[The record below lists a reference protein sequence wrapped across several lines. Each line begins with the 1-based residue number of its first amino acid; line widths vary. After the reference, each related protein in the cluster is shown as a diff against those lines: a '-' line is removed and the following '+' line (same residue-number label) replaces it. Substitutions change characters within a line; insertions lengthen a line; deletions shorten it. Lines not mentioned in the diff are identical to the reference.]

1 MFVGKDSRCPIELH
15 RKGTNSLR
23 DLADKIG
30 GAMLAIAPSAGP
42 MVMLK
47 LAEEV
52 GAVVVKDF

>member
-1 MFVGKDSRCPIELH
+1 
-15 RKGTNSLR
+15 
-23 DLADKIG
+23 LADKIG